1 MPLFDSDFRLIP
13 CFSRG
18 HVNVTASSDRH
29 LDRFHAGSQT
39 AGFHERD
46 VICWTVEKE
55 FAIWGVVSHGWILQ
69 GNYVIW
75 MKRLPKRT
83 GFGDLADVP
92 LIKLRLSAK
101 VEHIFGHQ
109 IQQKYITGT
118 NIRSFFEAFLGPKKI
133 EAMAALLVSDGNDE
147 LFAKWPKI
155 RAILDRCGVPKSS
168 CLSMVWNIMFH
179 ILSGQTCGIL
189 MWFLTKTHLE
199 ASIFA

>member
-1 MPLFDSDFRLIP
+1 M
-13 CFSRG
+13 
-18 HVNVTASSDRH
+18 
-29 LDRFHAGSQT
+29 
-39 AGFHERD
+39 
-46 VICWTVEKE
+46 EKE

-75 MKRLPKRT
+75 MKRLPKGT

-92 LIKLRLSAK
+92 LIQLRLSAK

-109 IQQKYITGT
+109 IQQKYFTVT
-118 NIRSFFEAFLGPKKI
+118 NIRSFFEAFLGPKAF

-155 RAILDRCGVPKSS
+155 RAILDRGVPKSS

-179 ILSGQTCGIL
+179 ILSGQTCAIL
-189 MWFLTKTHLE
+189 M
-199 ASIFA
+199 